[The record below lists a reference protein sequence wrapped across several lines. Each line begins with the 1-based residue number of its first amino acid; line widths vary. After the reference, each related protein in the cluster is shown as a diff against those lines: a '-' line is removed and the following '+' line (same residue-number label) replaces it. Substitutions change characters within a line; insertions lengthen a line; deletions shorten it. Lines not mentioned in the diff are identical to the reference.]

1 MLNIIND
8 IIDISKIES
17 GLMKVNL
24 SKSDMN
30 KLTEYISTFFKPE
43 VDDKR
48 IKLSVNN
55 GLADGLTIVY
65 TDTEKLYAILIN
77 LVKNA
82 IKFTITGSIEL
93 GYKKKGSWLE
103 FYVKDTGIG
112 ISKKNQKNIFDRF
125 IQADCSN
132 VKAFDGTGLGLSITK
147 SYVEMLGGSI
157 WVESTEGIGS
167 TFYFKIPYNTVS
179 KELIGNN

>member
-1 MLNIIND
+1 
-8 IIDISKIES
+8 
-17 GLMKVNL
+17 
-24 SKSDMN
+24 MN

-43 VDDKR
+43 VDNKGIALS
-48 IKLSVNN
+48 IKN
-55 GLADGLTIVY
+55 GLANRLAMVHS
-65 TDTEKLYAILIN
+65 DTEKLYAILIN

-82 IKFTITGSIEL
+82 IKFTINGYIEL

-112 ISKKNQKNIFDRF
+112 ISKENQKNIFDRF

-147 SYVEMLGGSI
+147 SHVEMLGGTI
-157 WVESTEGIGS
+157 WVESTEGVGS
-167 TFYFKIPYNTVS
+167 TFYFKIPYNFVS
-179 KELIGNN
+179 KELNVRN